1 MSIAKLN
8 DAAVLLEIGRRL
20 RRERLNADLTQQQ
33 LADQVGLSRKTIQ
46 NAEDGKNCS
55 LESIVRMLRGL
66 NILDQLDSFLPDP
79 GLSPMQL
86 ARLRGRERQRAT
98 GRRGANV
105 AGGKKDDWRW

>member
-1 MSIAKLN
+1 MTISNLN

-33 LADQVGLSRKTIQ
+33 LAQQVGLSRKTIQ

-66 NILDQLDSFLPDP
+66 NILDQLDAFLPDP
-79 GLSPMQL
+79 GPSPVQL
-86 ARLRGRERQRAT
+86 ARMRGKERQRASGRRRT
-98 GRRGANV
+98 RRGA
-105 AGGKKDDWRW
+105 GKTDDYKW